1 MRIFKYLKTSAPTVA
16 VILAALIAQSQCDMA
31 LPAYTRD
38 IVDVGLSTSTDYMIR
53 TGMKM
58 LAFTLASAA
67 CSALATFLA
76 SWAAAKVGGDL
87 RRRTFSK
94 ILSFSGAEMDKFTAA
109 SLITRATNDIQQI
122 AQAEVMALRMFL
134 YAPIMGI
141 VGVIK
146 VSQTRSGLGNVVWG
160 AVVAV
165 VFAIIIMFRIA
176 TPKFEKLQTFVDK
189 LNLVSRE
196 IISGIWVVRIFNR
209 EKFEEKRFDAANG
222 ELYETQLFTSRVMG
236 LMQPLMMFIMNMV
249 GVFIVWYGA
258 RSVNAGLIRVGDLIA
273 TSTYITWIIM
283 AFMMLSIAAVMLPR
297 ANVAAVRVDEI
308 LEAEPEIKDPGGD
321 FSIKNGEIKKGE
333 IKNGEIKFNNVS
345 FKFGAAENYALKNI
359 NFTAKPG
366 ETTAIVGSSGA
377 GKSTLANLIPRI
389 YDVTE
394 GEITIDGTDIRKI
407 PLKTL
412 RGAIGFTPQKGYLF
426 SGTIK
431 SNIEF
436 GGKNYEKAAEM
447 SQALDFINESPDK
460 FNSTAAQG
468 GSNFS
473 GGQRQRLA
481 IARALS
487 KDSKILIFDD
497 SFSALDFK
505 TDLKLRRALSENLKD
520 RAVLIVAQRVAT
532 IMNAEKIIV
541 LEHGEIAGMGTHKE
555 LMKTCDIYQEIAK
568 SQLNERELGMEASI

>member
-1 MRIFKYLKTSAPTVA
+1 MRIFKYLKTSALTVA
-16 VILAALIAQSQCDMA
+16 VILAVLIAQSQCDMA
-31 LPAYTRD
+31 LPALTRD
-38 IVDVGLSTSTDYMIR
+38 IVDVGLLTSTDYMIR
-53 TGMKM
+53 TGVKM

-67 CSALATFLA
+67 CAALATFLA

-141 VGVIK
+141 VGVVK
-146 VSQTRSGLGNVVWG
+146 VSQTRSGLGNVVLG
-160 AVVAV
+160 AVIAIFLV
-165 VFAIIIMFRIA
+165 VIIMFRMA
-176 TPKFEKLQTFVDK
+176 LPKFEKLQTLVDK

-236 LMQPLMMFIMNMV
+236 LMQPLMMFIMNIV
-249 GVFIVWYGA
+249 SVFIVWYGA
-258 RSVNAGLIRVGDLIA
+258 KSVNAGLIQVGDLIA

-283 AFMMLSIAAVMLPR
+283 AFMMLSIAAVMIPR
-297 ANVAAVRVDEI
+297 ANVAAVRVDEV
-308 LEAEPEIKDPGGD
+308 LETEPEIKDAAKSD
-321 FSIKNGEIKKGE
+321 FSITKGE
-333 IKNGEIKFNNVS
+333 VKFNNVS
-345 FKFGAAENYALKNI
+345 FKFGAAEQYALKNVS
-359 NFTAKPG
+359 FTARPG
-366 ETTAIVGSSGA
+366 ETAAIVGSSGS

-412 RGAIGFTPQKGYLF
+412 RKAIGFTPQKGYLF
-426 SGTIK
+426 SGTIE
-431 SNIEF
+431 SNLSF
-436 GGKNYEKAAEM
+436 GGNNYEKAAEM
-447 SQALDFINESPDK
+447 AQALDFINESPENFK
-460 FNSTAAQG
+460 SPIAQG

-473 GGQRQRLA
+473 GGQKQRLA

-505 TDLKLRRALSENLKD
+505 TDLKLRRALAENMKD
-520 RAVLIVAQRVAT
+520 RAIIIVAQRVAT
-532 IMNAEKIIV
+532 IMNADKIIV
-541 LEHGEIAGMGTHKE
+541 LEHGEVAGIGTHKE
-555 LMKTCDIYQEIAK
+555 LMETCAIYQEIAK
-568 SQLNERELGMEASI
+568 SQLNERELGMEA